1 MKSRIFFSLIILMF
15 FLFGCNRD
23 TTKTPGETGEKMDR
37 IVFKVAHNGPEKHPF
52 QKGYE
57 KFKEILEAETGG

>member
-1 MKSRIFFSLIILMF
+1 MF